1 MEVAKHQRLEPDLT
15 PRPNT
20 RSFQD
25 FKPKEIKDSGLFL
38 VAAIER
44 AGAELK
50 WWEEELERLRRTKA
64 AYYAQSVEAGEIPE
78 VDQEAST
85 HGGSS
90 NVYWYIGWS
99 GVLCCLVWPVRYM
112 PNPCPMERSVIC
124 YGMGFSK
131 PSNLSAPGIPT
142 QGKLF

>member
-25 FKPKEIKDSGLFL
+25 FKPKEVEDSGLFL

-50 WWEEELERLRRTKA
+50 
-64 AYYAQSVEAGEIPE
+64 
-78 VDQEAST
+78 
-85 HGGSS
+85 
-90 NVYWYIGWS
+90 
-99 GVLCCLVWPVRYM
+99 
-112 PNPCPMERSVIC
+112 
-124 YGMGFSK
+124 
-131 PSNLSAPGIPT
+131 
-142 QGKLF
+142 

>member
-1 MEVAKHQRLEPDLT
+1 MEVAKHQRLEPDLM

-64 AYYAQSVEAGEIPE
+64 AYNAQ
-78 VDQEAST
+78 
-85 HGGSS
+85 
-90 NVYWYIGWS
+90 
-99 GVLCCLVWPVRYM
+99 
-112 PNPCPMERSVIC
+112 
-124 YGMGFSK
+124 
-131 PSNLSAPGIPT
+131 
-142 QGKLF
+142 